1 MKLPKFIYACQDGR
15 HFIIHTGFPRFIG
28 EAIKTDIGYMMETPN
43 IIMID
48 DFPIKAGDE
57 MFLAGL
63 MREAGEFLS
72 ERIRE

>member
-1 MKLPKFIYACQDGR
+1 MKLPRFIYACQDGR
-15 HFIIHTGFPRFIG
+15 HFCVHTEFPRFFG
-28 EAIKTDIGYMMETPN
+28 EAIKTEIGYMMETPN
-43 IIMID
+43 IEMID

-72 ERIRE
+72 ERIKD